1 MPGGPG
7 WSGGRED
14 YHKRGSECNRGSEG
28 LARQS
33 IDDLCLLLSSPR
45 LICLSLSLSF
55 SVRLS
60 MVVLYAFSSPHWFV
74 FSCVRELP
82 QLFLTL

>member
-14 YHKRGSECNRGSEG
+14 YHKRGSQCNRGSEG

-45 LICLSLSLSF
+45 LICLSLSLSL
-55 SVRLS
+55 SLCVCLWLYYTLLVRLTGLCLAAS
-60 MVVLYAFSSPHWFV
+60 ENCLNSS
-74 FSCVRELP
+74 
-82 QLFLTL
+82 